1 MSKPQDTKMKKYIDT
16 DVYTESKNRIKHII
30 HTFDKLY
37 VCFSG
42 GKDSLAVLHL
52 VEEVYEELGIAEKIN
67 VIFRDEELIPDDVIE
82 FVQSYYH
89 SGKYNFYYYAVP
101 LKSTKF
107 ILGKTYEYI
116 QWDDNREWI
125 REKPSFA
132 ITLKEGDN
140 RVFDQYTMDAFCVE
154 GVKGKIAFLTGIRAD
169 ESLVRLNSCV
179 VKKNENYINATKT
192 PQVKLCKPIYDWS
205 QDDIFLYFYK
215 KNIKYCGIYDLQ
227 IINKDQ
233 LRVATPL
240 HAESAKRFGKLKT
253 LYPMFYQQLVNV
265 FPEMLVQEMYW
276 DDFDRYAVAYQYPH
290 TWQGIIDYIDEN
302 IEDRKQAQLAIKKVL
317 TCKKTR
323 ENKLAKGEG
332 THNMGGYPLLYV
344 FKCILAGQYKREL
357 QPTSKASQKDFEYEG
372 MQLVSVYCLVIAKH
386 KARFKSNYTLPTYRR
401 RGYLTLFIKHA
412 KEICKAN
419 GIKEMTAFCT
429 PLSIGSHLKNG
440 AEIKSHKGDIAFIK
454 YII

>member
-1 MSKPQDTKMKKYIDT
+1 MKDTKVKKYIDT
-16 DVYTESKNRIKHII
+16 NVYDEAKNRIKHII
-30 HTFDKLY
+30 DTFDKLY

-52 VEEVYEELGIAEKIN
+52 VKEVYKELNIKEKIN

-89 SGKYNFYYYAVP
+89 SGEYNFYYYAVP

-116 QWDDNREWI
+116 QWDNEREWI

-132 ITLKEGDN
+132 ITLPKGDK
-140 RVFDQYTMDAFCVE
+140 RVFDQYSMDAFCVE

-192 PQVKLCKPIYDWS
+192 ANVKLCKPIYDWS

-215 KNIKYCGIYDLQ
+215 NNIKYCGIYDLQ
-227 IINKDQ
+227 ILNKDS

-240 HAESAKRFGKLKT
+240 HAECSKRFGKLKT
-253 LYPMFYQQLVNV
+253 LYPKFYQQLIDI

-276 DDFDRYAVAYQYPH
+276 NDLDRYAICYKYPH
-290 TWQGIIDYIDEN
+290 TWQGIIDYIVDN
-302 IEDRKQAQLAIKKVL
+302 IEDRKQAKLAIDRVL
-317 TCKKTR
+317 QCKGTR
-323 ENKLAKGEG
+323 ERKLAKGEG

-344 FKCILAGQYKREL
+344 FKCVLAGQYKRAI
-357 QPTSKASQKDFEYEG
+357 QPINKASKKDFEYEG
-372 MQLVSVYCLVIAKH
+372 M
-386 KARFKSNYTLPTYRR
+386 NDN
-401 RGYLTLFIKHA
+401 
-412 KEICKAN
+412 EI
-419 GIKEMTAFCT
+419 
-429 PLSIGSHLKNG
+429 
-440 AEIKSHKGDIAFIK
+440 
-454 YII
+454 